1 MEPTNKTDAVRQ
13 VEEML
18 GSEGSLEL
26 ATAIVDRIGWRDVV
40 VVAQAMGEREWGKLV
55 DSIAA
60 ALKKA
65 RGE

>member
-40 VVAQAMGEREWGKLV
+40 VVAQAMGEREWNKLV

-65 RGE
+65 VR